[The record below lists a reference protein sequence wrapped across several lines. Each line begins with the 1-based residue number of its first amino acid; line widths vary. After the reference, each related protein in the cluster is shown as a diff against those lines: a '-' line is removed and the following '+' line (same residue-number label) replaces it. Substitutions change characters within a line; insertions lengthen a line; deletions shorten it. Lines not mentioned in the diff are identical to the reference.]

1 MVVIAGKYKGLKLK
15 TLQDMHTRPTSARV
29 KEDLFN
35 MLSNYFIYENKVSL
49 DLFGGTGALSIEGLS
64 RGVKFAYINDNYL
77 PAVKIIEQNLTRV
90 EPTDYQLT
98 KKDYADLIDELVSK
112 KIKVDLVYLDPPFPK
127 IEYYYDFFALLDKI
141 SLLNNWAMVVVEA
154 PEPLDLTKIK
164 QLTLL
169 KEKIYRTKV
178 HKYLYLFRLELGEK

>member
-35 MLSNYFIYENKVSL
+35 ILSNYFIYENKVSL

-77 PAVKIIEQNLTRV
+77 PAVKIIEQNLARINQ
-90 EPTDYQLT
+90 TDYQLT
-98 KKDYADLIDELVSK
+98 TKDYTNLIDELVMK
-112 KIKVDLVYLDPPFPK
+112 KVKVDLIYLDPPFPN
-127 IEYYYDFFALLDKI
+127 IEYYYHFFALLDKI
-141 SLLNNWAMVVVEA
+141 ALLNN
-154 PEPLDLTKIK
+154 
-164 QLTLL
+164 
-169 KEKIYRTKV
+169 
-178 HKYLYLFRLELGEK
+178 

>member
-90 EPTDYQLT
+90 EQTDYQLT